1 VKNNGQTLIQN
12 KMENKEKLI
21 KLFKESCNRFWEVDV
36 NIQVFKGI
44 SRIDGIKEWDRNK
57 MDIPDKEFTLIRVV
71 FENEKYLIKKWVST
85 NIFDE
90 HELTQQEFKKLQKC
104 YFGKYL

>member
-1 VKNNGQTLIQN
+1 
-12 KMENKEKLI
+12 
-21 KLFKESCNRFWEVDV
+21 
-36 NIQVFKGI
+36 
-44 SRIDGIKEWDRNK
+44 
-57 MDIPDKEFTLIRVV
+57 MDINDKEFILIRVV